1 MKKLLLMPLRNKLQ
15 LKLTSLMSMLLLLT
29 AGLVITPHHNMNFGW
44 NGLSKTPHL
53 SLMPPQSKKIKKLN
67 KKLLKQHGL
76 LPQLM
81 LNLLKQ
87 LLLQPMQLTKL
98 QLKMLQLRL
107 PGTTPLKLTLLPLL
121 KKLLLKSSMMNSK
134 HGLHSEN
141 QHSPTTGTLL
151 KHGKKLGL
159 TINAMPLKKQPR
171 LT

>member
-1 MKKLLLMPLRNKLQ
+1 MPLLNKLQ
-15 LKLTSLMSMLLLLT
+15 LKTRSLLSMLLLLT
-29 AGLVITPHHNMNFGW
+29 AGLVLKKNHNMNFGW

-53 SLMPPQSKKIKKLN
+53 SLMPPQSKKIKKL
-67 KKLLKQHGL
+67 KKQLLKQHGI

-81 LNLLKQ
+81 LHLLKQ

-98 QLKMLQLRL
+98 KLKMLQLRL

-121 KKLLLKSSMMNSK
+121 KQMLLKSSMMNSQN
-134 HGLHSEN
+134 GLHSEN

-159 TINAMPLKKQPR
+159 TINVMPLKKQPR